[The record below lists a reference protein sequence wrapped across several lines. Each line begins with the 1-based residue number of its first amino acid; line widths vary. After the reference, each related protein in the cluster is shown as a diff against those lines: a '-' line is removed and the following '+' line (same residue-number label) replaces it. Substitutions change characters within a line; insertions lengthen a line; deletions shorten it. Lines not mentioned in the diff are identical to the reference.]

1 MKKLQAIISAS
12 IIAAS
17 AASASAAEPNMIVTS
32 DGETIKVYN
41 LDVTSG
47 DKIYYTL
54 TEDADAAVQ
63 RIAKA
68 DVLIIKLVD
77 GTKLDPSAQAAPA
90 VAAAPA
96 QAAPKQQVN
105 PHAHEPVTHHAV
117 SEFKTGKKGKRT
129 IHIGD
134 DNGQVLNM
142 RVVPDEEKTLAV
154 TGWDE
159 KGNYERESYIIPE
172 YVVIGED
179 TYIVKHID
187 ENAFRDYSFAGSDKK
202 IKEIVFPST
211 LETIGAFS
219 FFNRWGITEIV
230 LPENLR
236 SVGKMAFRG
245 AGFKADLRQL
255 YIPKGVQEI
264 GENAFLVVG
273 KNTSP
278 RGYFQGN
285 LTSIPDWITTG
296 NCTSYGIDEEAVEAY
311 EKRQAAK

>member
-1 MKKLQAIISAS
+1 MKRLQAIISAS
-12 IIAAS
+12 IITVIAVS
-17 AASASAAEPNMIVTS
+17 TSAAEPDMIVTS

-47 DKIYYTL
+47 ENIYYTL
-54 TEDADAAVQ
+54 TEDADAAVK

-68 DVLIIKLVD
+68 DVLIIKLAD
-77 GTKLDPSAQAAPA
+77 GTKLDPSAAAAHA
-90 VAAAPA
+90 VAAAPE
-96 QAAPKQQVN
+96 KQVN

-117 SEFKTGKKGKRT
+117 SEFKTDKKGKRT
-129 IHIGD
+129 IHVGD

-159 KGNYERESYIIPE
+159 KGNYERECYIIPE

-187 ENAFRDYSFAGSDKK
+187 ENAFRDSGFARSDKK

-236 SVGKMAFRG
+236 SVGKMAFRA
-245 AGFKADLRQL
+245 AGVKADFRQL
-255 YIPKGVQEI
+255 YIPKGIREI
-264 GENAFLVVG
+264 GEKAFLVVG
-273 KNTSP
+273 KDTSP
-278 RGYFQGN
+278 RGFFQGN
-285 LTSIPDWITTG
+285 LTSIPDWITTD
-296 NCTSYGIDEEAVEAY
+296 NCTQYGIDENAVEAY
-311 EKRQAAK
+311 EKRQAIR